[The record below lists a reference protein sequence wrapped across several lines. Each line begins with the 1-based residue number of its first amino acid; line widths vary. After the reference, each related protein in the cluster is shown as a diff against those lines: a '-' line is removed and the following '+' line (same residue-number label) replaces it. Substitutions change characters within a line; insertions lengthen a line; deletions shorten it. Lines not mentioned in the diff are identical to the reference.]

1 MVVDI
6 SVFEVC
12 VSVCD
17 ETDGVWVV
25 VLSVVGDE
33 GTGEVSVVIIVEENI
48 EVMTLGSET
57 ENDYTVI
64 VYLFLESVQ
73 MYTNIVND

>member
-1 MVVDI
+1 M
-6 SVFEVC
+6 
-12 VSVCD
+12 
-17 ETDGVWVV
+17 
-25 VLSVVGDE
+25 VGDE